1 MNPIISISYI
11 NYKEVITMASIKL
24 YGTSLVKY
32 IYGDQYSQE
41 KAIIEPVYDMLW
53 RLSGGSRAFV
63 RNEGFS
69 GRGEV
74 KQTTNVREILPC
86 TAHGVSSLLV
96 DDMFTTYMDTDTIQ
110 AITYNSP
117 ATIKRGILDTH
128 ERDNRNIS
136 KFVNHMNEWV
146 RLTAYIFPFIKYIGK
161 QKGRT
166 YIVQLSIP
174 TKVFET
180 VLPIIQRAI
189 SDVFK
194 SYSKSSVH
202 YENKVPTPTID
213 DSHDNIVIVTY
224 MSTGK
229 VVDVFEKWI
238 QFTQTIYNRG
248 GVGFNNNAVPTEILT
263 GSDSVQKLFI
273 DCLTEVTSL
282 KTFSENECGL
292 FYDSRRSMVISLKW
306 LFDQQQRYYKLSE
319 TITDG
324 VYRGTIYTQNPNEN
338 TATYSPF
345 DAYIGKGTTRNP
357 ITERDL
363 FDITFD
369 DNEIWV
375 DGLIIPFHE

>member
-1 MNPIISISYI
+1 
-11 NYKEVITMASIKL
+11 MASIKL

-32 IYGDQYSQE
+32 IYGNQYTKE
-41 KAIIEPVYDMLW
+41 KVIIEPVYDMLW
-53 RLSGGSRAFV
+53 RLGGGSRAFV

-69 GRGEV
+69 DRGKV
-74 KQTTNVREILPC
+74 QLTTNIREILPC
-86 TAHGVSSLLV
+86 TAHGVGTLLV
-96 DDMFTTYMDTDTIQ
+96 DDMFTTYMDADIIQ
-110 AITYNSP
+110 AVTFASP
-117 ATIKRGILDTH
+117 SVIKRGILDTH

-136 KFVNHMNEWV
+136 QYLSHMNEWV
-146 RLTAYIFPFIKYIGK
+146 KLTAYIFPFIKYIGK

-166 YIVQLSIP
+166 FIVQLSIP
-174 TKVFET
+174 VKVVET
-180 VLPIIQRAI
+180 ALPIIQSAI

-202 YENKVPTPTID
+202 YENIVPTPTID
-213 DSHDNIVIVTY
+213 DSSDNIVTVTY

-229 VVDVFEKWI
+229 LVDVFEKWI
-238 QFTQTIYNRG
+238 KFTQTVYDRG

-273 DCLTEVTSL
+273 KSLSEVTSL
-282 KTFSENECGL
+282 KSFSENDCGL

-306 LFDQQQRYYKLSE
+306 LLDQQQRYYKLSE

-324 VYRGTIYTQNPNEN
+324 VYRGTIYTQKPNTN
-338 TATYSPF
+338 TDIYNPF
-345 DAYIGKGTTRNP
+345 DAYIGKGTTYNE
-357 ITERDL
+357 ISEKDL

-369 DNEIWV
+369 GNEIWV

>member
-1 MNPIISISYI
+1 
-11 NYKEVITMASIKL
+11 
-24 YGTSLVKY
+24 
-32 IYGDQYSQE
+32 
-41 KAIIEPVYDMLW
+41 
-53 RLSGGSRAFV
+53 
-63 RNEGFS
+63 
-69 GRGEV
+69 
-74 KQTTNVREILPC
+74 
-86 TAHGVSSLLV
+86 
-96 DDMFTTYMDTDTIQ
+96 
-110 AITYNSP
+110 
-117 ATIKRGILDTH
+117 
-128 ERDNRNIS
+128 
-136 KFVNHMNEWV
+136 
-146 RLTAYIFPFIKYIGK
+146 
-161 QKGRT
+161 
-166 YIVQLSIP
+166 
-174 TKVFET
+174 
-180 VLPIIQRAI
+180 
-189 SDVFK
+189 
-194 SYSKSSVH
+194 
-202 YENKVPTPTID
+202 
-213 DSHDNIVIVTY
+213 

-238 QFTQTIYNRG
+238 QFTQTVYNRG

-306 LFDQQQRYYKLSE
+306 LFEQQQRYYKVSE

-345 DAYIGKGTTRNP
+345 DAYIGKGTTRNQ